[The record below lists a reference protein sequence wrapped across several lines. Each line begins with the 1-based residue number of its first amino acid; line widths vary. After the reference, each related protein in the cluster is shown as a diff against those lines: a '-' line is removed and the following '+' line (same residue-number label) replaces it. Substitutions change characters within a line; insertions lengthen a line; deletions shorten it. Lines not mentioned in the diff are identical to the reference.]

1 MFFVL
6 MLVAVFLGFLSG
18 FLLEDINTLYDS
30 VRPHPPILSLLACP
44 PAYTQ
49 PACLPALPAP
59 SALPRCR
66 AAVVPHCPASSGT
79 PVAAACHAGSEVK

>member
-59 SALPRCR
+59 FCAAALPRCR
-66 AAVVPHCPASSGT
+66 GAALPC
-79 PVAAACHAGSEVK
+79 